1 MKLKEECCL
10 KFPSAES
17 FFSVHF
23 ADCFLSFQSLA
34 IDMPPEDE
42 ESLETIEELRLRFG
56 VLIFSC
62 LSPVF
67 IYGVLKCFFP
77 LSVGYRLQFFHRHD
91 FCYRLRLQEVEELY
105 AAKCREGEVGD
116 IFCIPEVSLSSSL
129 FSLFKLTTNFSK
141 R

>member
-1 MKLKEECCL
+1 M
-10 KFPSAES
+10 
-17 FFSVHF
+17 
-23 ADCFLSFQSLA
+23 
-34 IDMPPEDE
+34 
-42 ESLETIEELRLRFG
+42 
-56 VLIFSC
+56 
-62 LSPVF
+62 
-67 IYGVLKCFFP
+67 FFP

-105 AAKCREGEVGD
+105 AAKCRESEVGD